1 MIQSGGDDWIITA
14 IASRI
19 ELLTLQGVRYSVSTM
34 WHDGI
39 LVLKGHSLFLWR
51 VPPRQR
57 KKPSLCA
64 LCASVVKSLFWNR
77 LDKEMPGINPIVSVI
92 IPNWNGRR
100 FLAECIDSLKRQ
112 TCPDFETIL
121 VDNGSSDGSAD
132 FVQERYG
139 EFVRVLMNRENLG
152 YTGGNN
158 AGIRAA
164 RGEYI
169 ALLNN
174 DTVVEPDWIDE
185 LIKATRYDGG
195 IGMWASKVKSYD
207 DRNRIEAVGELI
219 YQDGLNRARGQ
230 YEADRGQYESMEEIL
245 FPPGCGGMY
254 RKRLFEEMGGFDED
268 FFAYGDD
275 AEIGL
280 RIRLGGWKG
289 LYVPGA
295 VLYHKGSGSTGQYS
309 PFKAFYVERNRFWI
323 TIKYFPTP
331 LIFLSLFFTFY
342 RFLLQAFGAVT
353 HRGAAGK
360 FTEIH
365 SPSRLVWIL
374 LKAYGSAFFF
384 LPRMWSKRKRLKL
397 LRKVSYGEF
406 YGWFKRFGISGKEI
420 SFRN

>member
-1 MIQSGGDDWIITA
+1 
-14 IASRI
+14 
-19 ELLTLQGVRYSVSTM
+19 
-34 WHDGI
+34 
-39 LVLKGHSLFLWR
+39 
-51 VPPRQR
+51 
-57 KKPSLCA
+57 
-64 LCASVVKSLFWNR
+64 
-77 LDKEMPGINPIVSVI
+77 MPGITPIVSVI

-112 TCPDFETIL
+112 TCSDFETIL

-174 DTVVEPDWIDE
+174 DTVVEPDWIE
-185 LIKATRYDGG
+185 ALIKATRCDGG
-195 IGMWASKVKSYD
+195 VGMWASKVKSYD

-219 YQDGLNRARGQ
+219 YRDGLNRARGQ
-230 YEADRGQYESMEEIL
+230 YEADRGQYESVEEIL

-254 RKRLFEEMGGFDED
+254 RRSLFGEMGGFDED

-280 RIRLGGWKG
+280 RIRLSGWKG

-323 TIKYFPTP
+323 TIKYFPMP
-331 LIFLSLFFTFY
+331 LTLSEPFFH
-342 RFLLQAFGAVT
+342 LLPVSPAGLRRADAS
-353 HRGAAGK
+353 RGRR
-360 FTEIH
+360 EIH
-365 SPSRLVWIL
+365 GDSFTLPAGVDSAESLWICVL
-374 LKAYGSAFFF
+374 FPPPHVEKEEEHEVAAKGF
-384 LPRMWSKRKRLKL
+384 LWGV
-397 LRKVSYGEF
+397 LRVV
-406 YGWFKRFGISGKEI
+406 
-420 SFRN
+420 